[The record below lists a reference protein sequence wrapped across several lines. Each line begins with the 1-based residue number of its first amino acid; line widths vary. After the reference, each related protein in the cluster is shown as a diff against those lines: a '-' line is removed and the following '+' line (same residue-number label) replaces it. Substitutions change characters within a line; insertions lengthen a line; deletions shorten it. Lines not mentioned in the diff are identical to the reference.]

1 MGGIRF
7 IETRLPEV
15 VLVEPVVYGDSRGFF
30 LETFHAEKY
39 KQGGIPLPFV
49 QDNHSRSAK
58 GILRGLH
65 YQITKP
71 QGKLIYVVSG
81 EIFDV
86 AVDIRVGSP
95 LFMKWFGTTLSGE
108 NRQQMYIPPGF
119 AHGFCVMSETA
130 DVIYKC
136 TDLYY
141 PDLDRGIA
149 WDDPDIGIKWPIDAP
164 LLSPKDAAA
173 LPVAKLPD
181 GDIPLYQPP
190 KG

>member
-1 MGGIRF
+1 MGSIRF
-7 IETRLPEV
+7 TEAGLPGV
-15 VLVEPVVYGDSRGFF
+15 ILVEPVVLGDSRGFF

-49 QDNHSRSAK
+49 QDNHSCSAK

-95 LFMKWFGTTLSGE
+95 MFMRWFGTTLSAG
-108 NRQQMYIPPGF
+108 NRQQMYVPPGF

-141 PDLDRGIA
+141 PDLERVIA
-149 WDDPDIGIKWPIDAP
+149 WDDPDIGIHWPVDAP
-164 LLSPKDAAA
+164 LLSQKDSAAPH
-173 LPVAKLPD
+173 LKDVPSEDTP
-181 GDIPLYQPP
+181 IYTP
-190 KG
+190 